1 MKKYYFIFIVTWFA
15 FGFLNAQNRDYT
27 QYVNPLI
34 GTGGHGHTF
43 PGATVPFGMVQLSPD
58 TRLTGWDGCS
68 AYHYSDS
75 VIYGFSHT
83 HLSGTGC
90 SDYGDILLMPAS
102 GEVNIEN
109 YAYASEYRKDQ
120 QIAKAGYY
128 SVRLEKNDIQAELTA
143 TARVGLH
150 KYTYKTAKSNYIV
163 LDLQHRDMNLGSEIE
178 VVSDNHIRGFRRSR
192 AWADNQIV
200 YFDIQF
206 SKSFTKCG
214 LCLIDSTGKV
224 ISTDAKKAVG
234 KRMKAYFCFENQKE
248 IIVKVALSA
257 TSVDGALRN
266 MNAETSG
273 FDFEKIA
280 INAKELWNKE
290 LGKIEVKSDN
300 KDDMVKFYSALYH
313 CMIQPN
319 IYSDADGSYLGRD
332 MKVHPGDG
340 HDYYTV
346 FSIWDTY
353 RAEHPLF
360 TIIDTRRTNDFISTF
375 LKQYQYGGL
384 LPVWELSSNETFC
397 MIGYHSVSVIA
408 DAYLKG
414 IRNYDATLALKAM
427 KTSADTNKFGLK
439 SYRDFG
445 FLPGDKENESVSRT
459 LEYAYDDWC
468 IAMMAKALDQQN
480 DYIRFVKRAQ
490 SYKNIY
496 DPQTG
501 FMRPKMNGSWY
512 SPFDPTEVNFNF
524 TEANSWQYSFYV
536 PQDISG
542 LIALHGGK
550 ENFEKKLDELFT
562 TTQSLSGREQADIT
576 GLIGQYAHGNE
587 PSHHMAYLYNY
598 VNKPTKTQGYVNKIL
613 NELYAAKPDGLCGNE
628 DCGQM
633 SAWFVLSSLGMYQ
646 VCPGNSQFSLS
657 TPLFP
662 EISVHL
668 ENGKTLQIITNNRTH
683 ENCYITKATFNGNP
697 YTKSF
702 LDYSDIVNGGTLEY
716 TVSSKPLSDWGRGT
730 SDAPVTGIVEH
741 QILPSPYTSMT
752 QKTFSDSLS
761 VALNDLIAGAKIYYT
776 LDGTTPT
783 NKSQMYQ
790 HPIIIKNNCQ
800 LNYIAYHPT
809 YGYSQMGTSQ
819 YFKTNKSYKISIKY
833 PYSPQY
839 TGGGDNALINGLR
852 GGSDFRLGDWQG
864 YFGKNLDAT
873 IDLGEVKKVHKIT
886 AGFLQDQGA
895 WILMPKSVTFEYSLD
910 GKTYIPICTL
920 ASDTPDNVPDA
931 VVKDFTCEVPMEA
944 KFIRVVAE
952 NYGTLPS
959 WHLGAGN
966 DSWIFADEIVVE

>member
-1 MKKYYFIFIVTWFA
+1 MKKYYFIFIVSWFA
-15 FGFLNAQNRDYT
+15 FGFLNAQNKDYT

-102 GEVNIEN
+102 GAVNIEN
-109 YAYASEYRKDQ
+109 YAYASEYRKEK
-120 QIAKAGYY
+120 QIARAGYY

-143 TARVGLH
+143 SARVGVH
-150 KYTYKTAKSNYIV
+150 KYKYKSSKENYIV
-163 LDLQHRDMNLGSEIE
+163 VDLQHRDMNLGSYIE
-178 VVSDNHIRGFRRSR
+178 VISDNHIRGYRRSK
-192 AWADNQIV
+192 AWAENQMV

-206 SKSFTKCG
+206 SKAFTKCG

-224 ISTDAKKAVG
+224 ISTQDKKASG
-234 KRMKAYFCFENQKE
+234 KNVKAYFCFDNQKE

-257 TSVDGALRN
+257 TSMDGALNN

-273 FDFEKIA
+273 FDFDKMA
-280 INAKELWNKE
+280 ANAKELWNKE
-290 LGKIEVKSDN
+290 LGKIEVTSDN

-319 IYSDADGSYLGRD
+319 IYSDADGSFLGRD
-332 MKVHPGDG
+332 MKVHAGDG

-360 TIIDTRRTNDFISTF
+360 TIIDTKRTNDFISTF
-375 LKQYQYGGL
+375 LRQYQYGGL

-397 MIGYHSVSVIA
+397 MIGYHSVSIIA

-414 IRNYDATLALKAM
+414 IRNYDARLALKAM

-439 SYRDFG
+439 SYKEFG
-445 FLPGDKENESVSRT
+445 FLPGDKENESVSKT

-468 IAMMAKALDQQN
+468 IAMMAQALGEQN
-480 DYIRFVKRAQ
+480 DYIRFIKRAQ

-496 DPQTG
+496 DPETG
-501 FMRPKMNGSWY
+501 FMRPKMNGAWHV
-512 SPFDPTEVNFNF
+512 PFDPTEVNFNF

-542 LIALHGGK
+542 LITLHQGK
-550 ENFEKKLDELFT
+550 KKFENKLDELFT
-562 TTQSLSGREQADIT
+562 TNQSLSGREQADIT

-598 VNKPTKTQGYVNKIL
+598 VNHPSKTQGYVNKIL
-613 NELYAAKPDGLCGNE
+613 NELYIAKPDGLCGNE

-662 EISVHL
+662 EIKIHL
-668 ENGKTLQIITNNRTH
+668 ENGKTLQIITKNRTH
-683 ENCYITKATFNGNP
+683 ENCYIINASLNGTP
-697 YTKSF
+697 YTKCY
-702 LDYSDIVNGGTLEY
+702 LDYSDIMNGGVLEY
-716 TVSSKPLSDWGRGT
+716 SVSSNPSSDWGSGE
-730 SDAPVTGIVEH
+730 SDVPVTSIQKN
-741 QILPSPYTSMT
+741 QILPVPYTSAT
-752 QKTFSDSLS
+752 QKTFSDSLM
-761 VALNDLIAGAKIYYT
+761 VELKDIEPGTKIYYT

-783 NKSQMYQ
+783 NKSLTYH
-790 HPIIIKNNCQ
+790 HPITIKNNVTLQ
-800 LNYIAYHPT
+800 YIGYHPLI
-809 YGYSQMGTSQ
+809 GFSQTGISQ
-819 YFKTNKSYKISIKY
+819 YYKTNKSYKISIKY

-852 GGSDFRLGDWQG
+852 GGADFRLGDWQG

-873 IDLGEVKKVHKIT
+873 IDLGETKNVHKIT

-895 WILMPKSVTFEYSLD
+895 WIMMPKSVTFEYSTD
-910 GKTYIPICTL
+910 GITFTPMCTT
-920 ASDTPDNVPDA
+920 ASDVADNAPDVII
-931 VVKDFTCEVPMEA
+931 KDFSCEVPVNA
-944 KFIRVVAE
+944 KFIRVIAE

-966 DSWIFADEIVVE
+966 DSWIFADEIVIE